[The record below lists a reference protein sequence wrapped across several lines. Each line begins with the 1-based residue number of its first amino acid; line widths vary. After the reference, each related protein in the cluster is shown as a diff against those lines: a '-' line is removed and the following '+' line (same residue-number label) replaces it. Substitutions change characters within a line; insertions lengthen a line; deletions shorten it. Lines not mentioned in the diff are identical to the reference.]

1 MSGLV
6 QVSNVNAFATA
17 NFNDGTPTANGN
29 RNFAD
34 VVAFDSN
41 NDGIFEQAWRMNGT
55 TWIMPNGQAPNWS
68 LPPGS
73 AVYYFSYGIDSVL
86 LTAATMLFS
95 MLPAGMFANG
105 WLAAK
110 LLLLV
115 GYVGLGILAM
125 RPTRPTRQRTGFYL
139 AALTAYGCIYGIA
152 RSHHPLG
159 WLAGW
164 MG

>member
-1 MSGLV
+1 MSAMMTFYPDIKLV
-6 QVSNVNAFATA
+6 HMGAAMTSGTLFALRA
-17 NFNDGTPTANGN
+17 LALLAGMRWPRA
-29 RNFAD
+29 A
-34 VVAFDSN
+34 VV
-41 NDGIFEQAWRMNGT
+41 RYT
-55 TWIMPNGQAPNWS
+55 
-68 LPPGS
+68 
-73 AVYYFSYGIDSVL
+73 SYTIDTVL
-86 LTAATMLFS
+86 LTGAMMLLTI
-95 MLPAGMFANG
+95 LPAGMFANG

>member
-1 MSGLV
+1 MSALLAYYPEIKSVHVHAALCSGAL
-6 QVSNVNAFATA
+6 FALRGGA
-17 NFNDGTPTANGN
+17 ALAGARWPRYWLA
-29 RNFAD
+29 RY
-34 VVAFDSN
+34 
-41 NDGIFEQAWRMNGT
+41 
-55 TWIMPNGQAPNWS
+55 
-68 LPPGS
+68 L
-73 AVYYFSYGIDSVL
+73 SYGIDSVL

-125 RPTRPTRQRTGFYL
+125 RTTRPPRQRTGFYL

-159 WLAGW
+159 WLAGL

>member
-1 MSGLV
+1 MSALLAYYPEIKSVHVHAALCSGAL
-6 QVSNVNAFATA
+6 FALRGGA
-17 NFNDGTPTANGN
+17 ALAGARWPRYWLA
-29 RNFAD
+29 RY
-34 VVAFDSN
+34 
-41 NDGIFEQAWRMNGT
+41 
-55 TWIMPNGQAPNWS
+55 
-68 LPPGS
+68 L
-73 AVYYFSYGIDSVL
+73 SYGIDSVL
-86 LTAATMLFS
+86 LTAPTMRLPR
-95 MLPAGMFANG
+95 LPAGMFANG

-110 LLLLV
+110 LVLLV

-125 RPTRPTRQRTGFYL
+125 RPTRPPRQRTGFYL

>member
-1 MSGLV
+1 MSALLAYYPEIKSVHVHAALCSGAL
-6 QVSNVNAFATA
+6 FALRGGA
-17 NFNDGTPTANGN
+17 ALAGARWPRYWLARD
-29 RNFAD
+29 
-34 VVAFDSN
+34 
-41 NDGIFEQAWRMNGT
+41 
-55 TWIMPNGQAPNWS
+55 
-68 LPPGS
+68 L
-73 AVYYFSYGIDSVL
+73 SYGIDSVL

-125 RPTRPTRQRTGFYL
+125 RPTRPPRQRTGFYL

-159 WLAGW
+159 WLAGL